1 MKIKVLVKTNGCSPV
16 IFKQG
21 DFIDLVTAKDIELRG
36 PYAKTLKKKTKN
48 GEVIERYRD
57 VQFDTALI
65 PLGVCI
71 EVPKGFESIIVPRS
85 STFKKL
91 GVIETNGIG
100 IIDQSY
106 SSDEDEWKMP
116 VIAMRKTTIPKGTR
130 IAQFKVQLSQKATA
144 WQKIKW
150 LFSNGIKIV
159 YVNSL
164 SNAKRGGFGSTDSKN
179 N

>member
-1 MKIKVLVKTNGCSPV
+1 M
-16 IFKQG
+16 
-21 DFIDLVTAKDIELRG
+21 
-36 PYAKTLKKKTKN
+36 
-48 GEVIERYRD
+48 
-57 VQFDTALI
+57 
-65 PLGVCI
+65 
-71 EVPKGFESIIVPRS
+71 
-85 STFKKL
+85 
-91 GVIETNGIG
+91 
-100 IIDQSY
+100 SY
-106 SSDEDEWKMP
+106 NSDEDEWKMP